1 MKNIHQNVP
10 FYSQRLHTD
19 NYQEEGFADFEDALY
34 WSKRICGLA
43 CLKMA
48 IQYLIKEEKSVPLK
62 ELLDKGLA
70 LNAFTESLGW
80 IHNGLVSIS
89 SSYGLIG
96 GRESIG
102 DNLERIDNLINEEHL
117 IIASV
122 TVGFE
127 AGKIYPQEDG
137 TEYVMKKGGHLILVF
152 GTKKEEGIITEL
164 LVHHPSSQESY
175 EYQNHWVP
183 REVFLNSFSEAANIM
198 YFRK

>member
-10 FYSQRLHTD
+10 FYSQRLNAD
-19 NYQEEGFADFEDALY
+19 NYQDEGFIDFKDALY

-48 IQYLIKEEKSVPLK
+48 IQYLLKEEKSVPLK
-62 ELLDKGLA
+62 ELLDKGLS

-80 IHNGLVSIS
+80 IHNGLINIGS
-89 SSYGLIG
+89 SHGLASA
-96 GRESIG
+96 RESIG
-102 DNLERIDNLINEEHL
+102 DNLERIDDLISEGNLI
-117 IIASV
+117 IVSV

-127 AGKIYPQEDG
+127 AGKVYQKDDG
-137 TEYVMKKGGHLILVF
+137 TEYIMKKGGHLILVL
-152 GTKKEEGIITEL
+152 GTKKEQGIITEL

-183 REVFLNSFSEAANIM
+183 REVFLNSFSEAGNIM